1 MVELDI
7 TGKSLGNDG
16 FAEVAAALVTSIQY
30 TAEHGRVVKL
40 EELCL
45 RDNSLD
51 ITSLPALGQV
61 VRHAARD
68 LRDLDVSSNLISV
81 TTDSE
86 AQVFEDFLRCFG
98 ESCVLRRLDL
108 SGNKLNGKAF
118 EILTKVYGQEEPVDP
133 VSLANICQDLDND
146 EPKGCSLH
154 GDPALMEKRLKNLSV
169 SSDID
174 DVIDEANTLATGQA
188 RSVQESACK
197 GLSAAIYDRSLPSLH
212 GQLCRT

>member
-16 FAEVAAALVTSIQY
+16 FAEVAGALVTSIQY
-30 TAEHGRVVKL
+30 SAEHGRVVKL

-61 VRHAARD
+61 IRHAAKD

-81 TTDSE
+81 RTDSE
-86 AQVFEDFLRCFG
+86 AQMFEDFLKCFG
-98 ESCVLRRLDL
+98 GCCVLRRLDL
-108 SGNKLNGKAF
+108 SGNKLNRKAF

-133 VSLANICQDLDND
+133 VSLASFCQDLNND
-146 EPKGCSLH
+146 ESKGRSLNA
-154 GDPALMEKRLKNLSV
+154 DPALVEKRLQNLSV
-169 SSDID
+169 SSDTD
-174 DVIDEANTLATGQA
+174 RVTDEANTTATDQA
-188 RSVQESACK
+188 PSVQENGCK
-197 GLSAAIYDRSLPSLH
+197 GLSAAI
-212 GQLCRT
+212 